1 MKKKIIL
8 SLLISAQLL
17 LADTLDKQ
25 YEKALTAYKTKD
37 FSTSYEILSKLY
49 LTKLSDID
57 LSYQLGRSAYETGH
71 YAIALAAFERVDM
84 LDEGNIRNKLEMART
99 YFMLKMYEEA
109 ELGFKEVLQNQ
120 SIPQNVRTNIELYL
134 AKVSKVQQKSFTYAT
149 LGIDYVYDSNINFAS
164 LNSTYQVGGVDLPT
178 DDERQ
183 GSAFQIAGDITN
195 IYDIGAKNGFAIKNK
210 ASIYI
215 KHHNNSENSDY
226 NIGYFVYNPSVLY
239 KETKF
244 TAELEGGFSVLSLG
258 SKKYLQSLS
267 ISPKF
272 DWNHSTTLKSLTYFK
287 YASKDYQQNLQKG
300 LDANHYELS
309 YALQKI
315 LTPRSY
321 VQAKVIGMK
330 EKKKHG
336 QRVDVDFNE
345 YKLDLNYANQFNST
359 FGLEL
364 FGEYRQRDYKDHNNL
379 FGNKRED
386 KGKSASIT
394 LNTQIT
400 DSFRFRVKALYNKV
414 NSNQSVY
421 SYDKNTLSV
430 GFVKTF

>member
-1 MKKKIIL
+1 VKKKILL
-8 SLLISAQLL
+8 SVLISTQLL
-17 LADTLDKQ
+17 VAGTLDDQ
-25 YEKALTAYKTKD
+25 YEKALIAYKKKD
-37 FSTSYEILSKLY
+37 FTTSYEMLSKLY
-49 LTKLSDID
+49 LTKLSDVD

-71 YAIALAAFERVDM
+71 YETALAAFERVDM

-99 YFMLKMYEEA
+99 YFMLKMYEDA
-109 ELGFKEVLQNQ
+109 EVRFQEVLQSQ

-134 AKVSKVQQKSFTYAT
+134 SKVSKVQQKSFTYAT
-149 LGIDYVYDSNINFAS
+149 LGVDYIYDSNINFAS

-178 DDERQ
+178 ADEKH
-183 GSAFQIAGDITN
+183 GSALQVFGDITN
-195 IYDIGAKNGFAIKNK
+195 IYDIGDKNGYAIKNK
-210 ASIYI
+210 LSVYI
-215 KHHNNSENSDY
+215 KHHNNHENSDY
-226 NIGYFVYNPSVLY
+226 NIGYLEYNPSILY
-239 KETKF
+239 KTTKY
-244 TAELEGGFSVLSLG
+244 TAELEGGFSILSLG

-287 YASKDYQQNLQKG
+287 YASKSYQQNLQKD

-321 VQAKVIGMK
+321 IQAKIIGIK

-345 YKLDLNYANQFNST
+345 YKLNLNYANQFNTT
-359 FGLEL
+359 FGLAL
-364 FGEYRQRDYKDHNNL
+364 FGEYRQRDYKDTNNL
-379 FGNKRED
+379 FGNKRKD
-386 KGKSASIT
+386 KGTSASIV
-394 LNTQIT
+394 LNTTIT

-414 NSNQSVY
+414 NSNQGVY
-421 SYDKNTLSV
+421 SYDKTTLSA